1 MSTCKYFSY
10 VIQIIFVHMNVVLR
24 VIDLLDETVRIRT
37 GPGRERGREGER
49 VKGGE
54 GQRGRGLQG

>member
-1 MSTCKYFSY
+1 
-10 VIQIIFVHMNVVLR
+10 MNVVLR